1 MLTVGAFPECTIQD
15 QHGQAPSP
23 SRSPEGSPWRGGALG
38 TQLTMK
44 SAFQQFRV
52 SKPPPRN
59 GRRVQHRPVSQSTP
73 LPASAAQSTTPTDS
87 ETPSRNPI
95 QSACERCR
103 RLKKKCTRTEAE
115 AACTLCIAAWVPCS
129 FPKSVQ
135 RAQEREQAL
144 QERISW
150 LSRFVNEARLPNAV
164 PVELIETGHDLTM
177 AQVTQPSIT
186 AEQASI
192 DGDHPWSGPIREQR
206 SSASF
211 RRMEKSN
218 QDTSTCPTLLDKA
231 TASRLVDAYFRHVQ
245 RAYPFL
251 DRDQVI
257 QSLDSCFRS
266 AADDT
271 FFVDMTRIP
280 TRLAVVMAIGRTT
293 LQRVNELGN
302 TSVPIFDIPEKE
314 IIHECLCKNDL
325 TSVEILTLLA
335 LYSLFEAHSIPPGS
349 IVGILSRKVIS
360 MGLMRDSGSPYEIS
374 QVELERRRRLFWS
387 VYVLDRMISVSYGL
401 PPSINDED
409 IAVPLPSITVDEYAS
424 PDRYYYSMMLQIN
437 RHVVALRR
445 LEGKIM
451 QNIHL
456 PSTQRLAAVNPSMST
471 SYYEDTRREIDDWYT
486 QGCLMSSS
494 AMNDNDHL
502 PFHNTITWHNV
513 RYQNLYVLLYS
524 PSRLNADRSMEE
536 IEELQA
542 AARKYVH
549 SSLILQQ
556 QNHLPLNWI
565 TLCRFLMMGAVLF
578 YCYIWRLNHISSP
591 GGVHMGSTH
600 ETQASLLSTASP
612 RSTTGVQSHL
622 YEIANDM
629 AMCIRIMESF
639 SEDWGA
645 AKRAAAIFRRFVD
658 YVAAEQSTP
667 FVGTTARNDQGLES
681 LSRHYD
687 PVLEAVMTASVLDVP
702 LHDEQSLSLQTIR
715 EQIHELM
722 KDTLGET
729 TIYAYAVKEFES
741 AAGLMK
747 TGVGSRLF
755 PSENYG
761 RASIATGEFLNPHL
775 STDRSGRGMSLW
787 LDVMDDLG
795 LGVL

>member
-1 MLTVGAFPECTIQD
+1 
-15 QHGQAPSP
+15 
-23 SRSPEGSPWRGGALG
+23 
-38 TQLTMK
+38 MK
-44 SAFQQFRV
+44 GAFQQFRV

-59 GRRVQHRPVSQSTP
+59 GRC
-73 LPASAAQSTTPTDS
+73 AQQPSHLTTDS
-87 ETPSRNPI
+87 EQLPVSVSESTTVDDSEASSRHPA

-103 RLKKKCTRTEAE
+103 RLKKKCTRTAAE
-115 AACTLCIAAWVPCS
+115 GACGLCIAAWVPCS

-135 RAQEREQAL
+135 RAHEREKAL
-144 QERISW
+144 QERILW

-164 PVELIETGHDLTM
+164 PVELIETGHDLTVPPA
-177 AQVTQPSIT
+177 AQPPIAAEQPSIDR
-186 AEQASI
+186 S
-192 DGDHPWSGPIREQR
+192 HPWSGPNHEQG
-206 SSASF
+206 SSARF
-211 RRMEKSN
+211 GTTERN
-218 QDTSTCPTLLDKA
+218 IPDTPTSPSLLDKA
-231 TASRLVDAYFRHVQ
+231 TGSRLVDAYFRHVH

-251 DRDQVI
+251 DREQVI
-257 QSLDSCFRS
+257 QSLDSCFRP
-266 AADDT
+266 ATDDT
-271 FFVDMTRIP
+271 AFLQIACIP

-293 LQRVNELGN
+293 LQRVNEIA
-302 TSVPIFDIPEKE
+302 TSSVPFFDIPEKE

-335 LYSLFEAHSIPPGS
+335 LYSLFEANSIPPGS

-360 MGLMRDSGSPYEIS
+360 MGLIRDSGSSYEIS

-387 VYVLDRMISVSYGL
+387 AYVLDRMISVSYGL

-409 IAVPLPSITVDEYAS
+409 IAIPLPSITVDEYAS
-424 PDRYYYSMMLQIN
+424 PDRYYYAMTLQVN

-456 PSTQRLAAVNPSMST
+456 SSSQRLAAITPSMST

-542 AARKYVH
+542 AAGNKH
-549 SSLILQQ
+549 D
-556 QNHLPLNWI
+556 
-565 TLCRFLMMGAVLF
+565 
-578 YCYIWRLNHISSP
+578 
-591 GGVHMGSTH
+591 
-600 ETQASLLSTASP
+600 TQASLLSSTSP
-612 RSTTGVQSHL
+612 RSTTGGKSKL
-622 YEIANDM
+622 YEIATHM
-629 AMCIRIMESF
+629 ALCVRIMESF
-639 SEDWGA
+639 SEDWKV
-645 AKRAAAIFRRFVD
+645 AKRAADIFGRFVD
-658 YVAAEQSTP
+658 YVAAQQSTP
-667 FVGTTARNDQGLES
+667 FVCVTTHPDQGLES

-687 PVLEAVMTASVLDVP
+687 PVLDAVMAPSVLDAP
-702 LHDEQSLSLQTIR
+702 LNDEQLPSLQTIR
-715 EQIHELM
+715 QQILELI

-729 TIYAYAVKEFES
+729 TIYAYAVKELES
-741 AAGLMK
+741 TAGLMK
-747 TGVGSRLF
+747 TGVGSRLS

-761 RASIATGEFLNPHL
+761 RASIAASEFPEPDV
-775 STDRSGRGMSLW
+775 SADRSGRGMSLW

>member
-1 MLTVGAFPECTIQD
+1 VA
-15 QHGQAPSP
+15 
-23 SRSPEGSPWRGGALG
+23 
-38 TQLTMK
+38 
-44 SAFQQFRV
+44 
-52 SKPPPRN
+52 
-59 GRRVQHRPVSQSTP
+59 
-73 LPASAAQSTTPTDS
+73 
-87 ETPSRNPI
+87 
-95 QSACERCR
+95 
-103 RLKKKCTRTEAE
+103 
-115 AACTLCIAAWVPCS
+115 CS

-135 RAQEREQAL
+135 KVQEREKAL

-164 PVELIETGHDLTM
+164 PVELIETGHDLTPLQI
-177 AQVTQPSIT
+177 AQPPST
-186 AEQASI
+186 DQVPA
-192 DGDHPWSGPIREQR
+192 DRDHPWSEPIREQI
-206 SSASF
+206 SSAGLGTT
-211 RRMEKSN
+211 EKAFQETFS
-218 QDTSTCPTLLDKA
+218 SPYLLDKA
-231 TASRLVDAYFRHVQ
+231 TGSHLVDAYFRHVH

-257 QSLDSCFRS
+257 QSLDTCFRL
-266 AADDT
+266 ATGDT
-271 FFVDMTRIP
+271 TFVEITRLP

-293 LQRVNELGN
+293 LQRVNEIGN
-302 TSVPIFDIPEKE
+302 TSVPFFDIPEKE
-314 IIHECLCKNDL
+314 IIHECLCTNDL

-335 LYSLFEAHSIPPGS
+335 LYSLFESNSIPPGS

-360 MGLMRDSGSPYEIS
+360 MGLIRDSGSSYEIS

-409 IAVPLPSITVDEYAS
+409 IAVPFPSITVDEYAS
-424 PDRYYYSMMLQIN
+424 PDRYYYAMTLQVN

-456 PSTQRLAAVNPSMST
+456 SSSQRLAAVDPSMST

-524 PSRLNADRSMEE
+524 PSRFNVDRSMEE
-536 IEELQA
+536 IEELQS

-565 TLCRFLMMGAVLF
+565 TLCRFMMMGATFF
-578 YCYIWRLNHISSP
+578 YCYVWRLNHMTAS
-591 GGVHMGSTH
+591 GGVHIHGKQDSQT
-600 ETQASLLSTASP
+600 SLLSSASP
-612 RSTTGVQSHL
+612 RSTTGGKSNL

-629 AMCIRIMESF
+629 ALCARIMESF

-645 AKRAAAIFRRFVD
+645 AKRAAGVFRRFVD
-658 YVAAEQSTP
+658 YVAAQQSTP
-667 FVGTTARNDQGLES
+667 FVETNARPDQGLES

-687 PVLEAVMTASVLDVP
+687 PVLDAVMAASVLNVP
-702 LHDEQSLSLQTIR
+702 LNDEQLISLQTIR
-715 EQIHELM
+715 EQILELI

-729 TIYAYAVKEFES
+729 TVYAYAVKEFES
-741 AAGLMK
+741 TAGLMK

-761 RASIATGEFLNPHL
+761 RASIAVNEFPDPDG
-775 STDRSGRGMSLW
+775 SADRSGQGMSLW

>member
-1 MLTVGAFPECTIQD
+1 
-15 QHGQAPSP
+15 
-23 SRSPEGSPWRGGALG
+23 
-38 TQLTMK
+38 MK
-44 SAFQQFRV
+44 GAFQQFRV

-59 GRRVQHRPVSQSTP
+59 GRC
-73 LPASAAQSTTPTDS
+73 AQQPSHLTTDS
-87 ETPSRNPI
+87 EQLPVSVSESTTVDDSEASSRHPA

-103 RLKKKCTRTEAE
+103 RLKKKCTRTAAE
-115 AACTLCIAAWVPCS
+115 GACGLCIAAWVPCS

-135 RAQEREQAL
+135 RAHEREKAL
-144 QERISW
+144 QERILW

-164 PVELIETGHDLTM
+164 PVELIETGHDLTVPPA
-177 AQVTQPSIT
+177 AQPPIAAEQPSIDR
-186 AEQASI
+186 S
-192 DGDHPWSGPIREQR
+192 HPWSGPNHEQG
-206 SSASF
+206 SSARF
-211 RRMEKSN
+211 GTTERN
-218 QDTSTCPTLLDKA
+218 IPDTPTSPSLLDKA
-231 TASRLVDAYFRHVQ
+231 TGSRLVDAYFRHVH

-251 DRDQVI
+251 DREQVI
-257 QSLDSCFRS
+257 QSLDSCFRP
-266 AADDT
+266 ATDDT
-271 FFVDMTRIP
+271 AFLQIACIP

-293 LQRVNELGN
+293 LQRVNEIA
-302 TSVPIFDIPEKE
+302 TSSVPFFDIPEKE

-335 LYSLFEAHSIPPGS
+335 LYSLFEANSIPPGS

-360 MGLMRDSGSPYEIS
+360 MGLIRDSGSSYEIS

-387 VYVLDRMISVSYGL
+387 AYVLDRMISVSYGL

-409 IAVPLPSITVDEYAS
+409 IAIPLPSITVDEYAS
-424 PDRYYYSMMLQIN
+424 PDRYYYAMTLQVN

-456 PSTQRLAAVNPSMST
+456 SSSQRLAAITPSMST

-542 AARKYVH
+542 AAGKYVH
-549 SSLILQQ
+549 SSIVLQE
-556 QNHLPLNWI
+556 QNHLPLNWV
-565 TLCRFLMMGAVLF
+565 TLCRFLIMGATFF
-578 YCYIWRLNHISSP
+578 YCYVWRLNHISSA
-591 GGVHMGSTH
+591 GSVHRHSKH
-600 ETQASLLSTASP
+600 DTQASLLSSTSP
-612 RSTTGVQSHL
+612 RSTTGGKSKL
-622 YEIANDM
+622 YEIATHM
-629 AMCIRIMESF
+629 ALCVRIMESF
-639 SEDWGA
+639 SEDWKV
-645 AKRAAAIFRRFVD
+645 AKRAADIFGRFVD
-658 YVAAEQSTP
+658 YVAAQQSTP
-667 FVGTTARNDQGLES
+667 FVCVTTHPDQGLES

-687 PVLEAVMTASVLDVP
+687 PVLDAVMAPSVLDAP
-702 LHDEQSLSLQTIR
+702 LNDEQLPSLQTIR
-715 EQIHELM
+715 QQILELI

-729 TIYAYAVKEFES
+729 TIYAYAVKELES
-741 AAGLMK
+741 TAGLMK
-747 TGVGSRLF
+747 TGVGSRLS

-761 RASIATGEFLNPHL
+761 RASIAASEFPEPDV
-775 STDRSGRGMSLW
+775 SADRSGRGMSLW